1 MADKLITERVGK
13 NGNVSYLVRIREA
26 GVKANKTFKTIKE
39 AEKFIR
45 EVKTKIDKGESVD
58 IAKIKKLTLTAIFD
72 EYLKH
77 NVVARGKKYTVEK
90 LKLELGVVPLST
102 FKAGNFAL
110 YLNAKRQQEIPDQKK
125 KKKAHPSLKGT
136 WSRMRKLARWS
147 RRSML
152 RDHSQN
158 LLCNQECS

>member
-58 IAKIKKLTLTAIFD
+58 IAKIKSS
-72 EYLKH
+72 
-77 NVVARGKKYTVEK
+77 
-90 LKLELGVVPLST
+90 P
-102 FKAGNFAL
+102 
-110 YLNAKRQQEIPDQKK
+110 
-125 KKKAHPSLKGT
+125 
-136 WSRMRKLARWS
+136 
-147 RRSML
+147 
-152 RDHSQN
+152 
-158 LLCNQECS
+158 

>member
-90 LKLELGVVPLST
+90 LKLELGAVPCQPSRLVTLPFTSMPSGSRKFLTRRKEEGTPLFKGNMVKDEETGKMVKKIYAEGPFAKST
-102 FKAGNFAL
+102 
-110 YLNAKRQQEIPDQKK
+110 
-125 KKKAHPSLKGT
+125 
-136 WSRMRKLARWS
+136 M
-147 RRSML
+147 
-152 RDHSQN
+152 
-158 LLCNQECS
+158 

>member
-90 LKLELGVVPLST
+90 LKLELGAVPCQPSRLVTLPFTSMPS
-102 FKAGNFAL
+102 GS
-110 YLNAKRQQEIPDQKK
+110 EIPDQKK
-125 KKKAHPSLKGT
+125 RRRHTLFKGNMVKDEETGKMVKKIYAEGPFAKST
-136 WSRMRKLARWS
+136 M
-147 RRSML
+147 
-152 RDHSQN
+152 
-158 LLCNQECS
+158 

>member
-90 LKLELGVVPLST
+90 LKLELGVFPCQPSRLVTLPFTSMPSGSRKFLTRRKRRRHTPL
-102 FKAGNFAL
+102 
-110 YLNAKRQQEIPDQKK
+110 
-125 KKKAHPSLKGT
+125 
-136 WSRMRKLARWS
+136 
-147 RRSML
+147 
-152 RDHSQN
+152 
-158 LLCNQECS
+158 